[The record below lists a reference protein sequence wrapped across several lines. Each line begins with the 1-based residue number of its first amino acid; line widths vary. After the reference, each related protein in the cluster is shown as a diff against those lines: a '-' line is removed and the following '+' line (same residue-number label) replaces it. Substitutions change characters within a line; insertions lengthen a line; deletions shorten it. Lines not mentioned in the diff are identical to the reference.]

1 MGAYAISTP
10 SKKQRQIAKE
20 IGKLKAAVANRDFPG
35 FENHFLT
42 TVDRDLLLAIRE
54 QKVLFQLAAHE
65 VEKPIDI
72 IREQAQIRFEGS
84 ELDEFEGYLR
94 FTRLALET
102 RAELSAKLS
111 KTMRDLPST
120 LSIPSIIA
128 AARACFDELVATA
141 TPRLLSPGNEET
153 VANYEHRIHSIN
165 GRLNDYGF
173 ALLRAV
179 NEIAKNATG
188 QVTVGEAWKRRSQ
201 TLKTFRRIVLVVGEL
216 NAIDFIIDSVS
227 YGKFQVDKIESASE
241 IKIILKPADPRLD
254 LIRTAGIRRGL
265 ILALHQHR
273 AKRFV
278 RDQLLSVQAAV
289 ITHAVRFFLDEVPS
303 ALAPKELSTAIDLG
317 TKMLISV
324 DAEDDLLYAAAPDKL
339 QVASY
344 YHATIALRWYSAA
357 RDLVERQQRP
367 KLRRHIS
374 RLAIPLDAI
383 SGALRDPESR
393 HHAEIALNAM
403 TTALPV
409 RNHVSLIRKPFV
421 KQGPLCAIPV
431 LPLDLGLWNL
441 TVREELVD
449 GGHLGK
455 RLGKIWEDFYA
466 HLLRDA
472 EWQILGQGVRLK
484 DGKDTVTDIDLLLLR
499 NDLLL
504 VVQIKALTGSDV
516 SQYDHWKN
524 RKIIEWG
531 CVQAKLSSDYLRRH
545 PQKLISVSNKKIAK
559 QIRHIEPLV
568 LTNSSL
574 FDGWIYEGV
583 SVAGEVMR
591 NAISSGAR
599 IDYHDARN
607 KEIVRTYHIV
617 RKEDLTTDTIL
628 WLLRHPVELQA
639 LPDLVVRHVSVKFGT
654 VTYEVPDLDLA
665 PGEPVRRKQDYPA
678 RAEFE

>member
-1 MGAYAISTP
+1 M
-10 SKKQRQIAKE
+10 
-20 IGKLKAAVANRDFPG
+20 KLKAAIANRDFSG
-35 FENHFLT
+35 FEKHFFA
-42 TVDRDLLLAIRE
+42 TVDRDLLQAIRE
-54 QKVLFQLAAHE
+54 QKVLFQLVAHE

-72 IREQAQIRFEGS
+72 VRGQAQILFEGS
-84 ELDEFEGYLR
+84 ELDEFEAYLR
-94 FTRLALET
+94 FTKLALET
-102 RAELSAKLS
+102 RAELSATLA
-111 KTMRDLPST
+111 KTMRELPRT
-120 LSIPSIIA
+120 LSISSTIA
-128 AARACFDELVATA
+128 AARACFDEFVTTA
-141 TPRLLSPGNEET
+141 IAESPSPQSEET
-153 VANYEHRIHSIN
+153 VAHYEQRVHALN

-173 ALLRAV
+173 AILRAV
-179 NEIAKNATG
+179 NEIAKTTTG
-188 QVTVGEAWKRRSQ
+188 QVASEAWKRRSQ
-201 TLKTFRRIVLVVGEL
+201 TLKTFRRIVWVASEL

-227 YGKFQVDKIESASE
+227 YGKFLVDKIESAPE
-241 IKIILKPADPRLD
+241 IKLVLKPADPRLD
-254 LIRTAGIRRGL
+254 LVRTAGIRRRL
-265 ILALHQHR
+265 VLSLHQHR

-303 ALAPKELSTAIDLG
+303 ALAPQELSTAIDLG

-324 DAEDDLLYAAAPDKL
+324 DAEDDLLYAAASDKL

-383 SGALRDPESR
+383 SGALGDPESR
-393 HHAEIALNAM
+393 HGAKTALNAM

-409 RNHVSLIRKPFV
+409 RNHMTLIRKPFV
-421 KQGPLCAIPV
+421 KQGPLFALPI

-484 DGKDTVTDIDLLLLR
+484 DGKDTITDIDLLLLR

-504 VVQIKALTGSDV
+504 VVQIKALTGSGV

-545 PQKLISVSNKKIAK
+545 PEKLTSISNKKIAK

-568 LTNSSL
+568 LTNSPL
-574 FDGWIYEGV
+574 FDGWIHEGV
-583 SVAGEVMR
+583 SVAAEVTR
-591 NAISSGAR
+591 NAITDGAR
-599 IDYHDARN
+599 IDYRDVKN
-607 KEIVRTYHIV
+607 QEIVSTYHIV

-628 WLLRHPVELQA
+628 WLLRHPVEFQA
-639 LPDLVVRHVSVKFGT
+639 LPDLVVHHVSVKLGN

-665 PGEPVRRKQDYPA
+665 PGEPVRREQDHLA
-678 RAEFE
+678 RVDIE